1 MARGLR
7 LLPGNGLVGVGV
19 GSSGDRTIWLENHLR
34 NWGRRRSSWFKMDLR
49 AHYKNARRSRA
60 YFYGYNEG
68 FRDIVLETID
78 RGGGDC
84 LMWV

>member
-34 NWGRRRSSWFKMDLR
+34 NWGRRGEFV
-49 AHYKNARRSRA
+49 
-60 YFYGYNEG
+60 
-68 FRDIVLETID
+68 I
-78 RGGGDC
+78 
-84 LMWV
+84 